1 MGTEERECDSE
12 LGDYL
17 KTVPQ
22 SDLPLN
28 TILEF
33 ENMILHVSDSHV
45 FQKWPQ
51 KNSELHC
58 L

>member
-51 KNSELHC
+51 KKF
-58 L
+58 